1 MRSIVLFL
9 ALSIIGFS
17 SFAQPKYFEGYLSY
31 QVTVKS
37 LSDVLTDKDVHK
49 VVSMGDK
56 LTVAVKEGNYRQT
69 SEYSDTYIIRKDKK
83 EYFKFRKLDT
93 LYYLDYSW
101 DTSRVTAILRSDSSF
116 KVNNYDCKA
125 ITIKTATVSRRYYY
139 SNSLLLNSEY
149 DKENTIGHY
158 NDYSREA
165 GAVYLGSRTDLSFG
179 YEILNC
185 VRVEQKPIDDH
196 VFDLPALPL
205 KKLDPSTAFVSAHF
219 PGKDGAW
226 LKYLQSNL
234 NGEIALKYLKVPKGH
249 DEASEQVIVQFL
261 VSDDGMISHIQV
273 LNKNEVHARLAEEA
287 VRVIRESPRWVPGT
301 VFGETISGSI
311 KQPIIFKTKA

>member
-1 MRSIVLFL
+1 MTGIPL
-9 ALSIIGFS
+9 
-17 SFAQPKYFEGYLSY
+17 FAQPKYFEGNLTY
-31 QVTVKS
+31 QVSIKS

-49 VVSMGDK
+49 VFSIGDK
-56 LTVAVKEGNYRQT
+56 MTVAVKEGNYRQT
-69 SEYSDTYIIRKDKK
+69 SEYADTYIIRKDKK

-101 DTSRVTAILRSDSSF
+101 DTTHVTAILRSDSLF

-125 ITIKTATVSRRYYY
+125 VTIKTATVSRRYYY
-139 SNSLLLNSEY
+139 SNSFLLNPEY
-149 DKENTIGHY
+149 DKDNTIGHY

-165 GAVYLGSRTDLSFG
+165 GAVYLWVKSDLSFA

-185 VRVEQKPIDDH
+185 THVEQKPVDDH

-205 KKLDPSTAFVSAHF
+205 KKLDPATALVSPHF
-219 PGKDGAW
+219 PGKEGAW

-234 NGEIALKYLKVPKGH
+234 NGDIALKYVKIPKGQN
-249 DEASEQVIVQFL
+249 EASAQVMVQFL
-261 VSDDGMISHIQV
+261 VSDDGTISHIQV

-287 VRVIRESPRWVPGT
+287 VRVIRESPRWVPASL
-301 VFGETISGSI
+301 FGESISGSI
-311 KQPIIFKTKA
+311 KQPIVFKTKA